1 MNSHMTAIKHCTYF
15 YCRSRLG
22 PGDAACPHCG
32 YPTDEAMASDPGYLA
47 ALRRQVPA
55 DRIIDMHQILRSDA
69 GELERQLDAMQRLGV
84 QKALLQSAP
93 REFTGLLGN
102 GRLELVARD
111 HRDRFWAS
119 YYIDPHAP
127 AALDE
132 LRFCSSNGIRV
143 VKLVPSAGFAAN
155 DPALHPFWAAMEEQ
169 QLVAMVHTGFVTAR
183 HKAVERRLGRF
194 MDSQLSHPFLFD
206 EPARRWPALQI
217 ILCHLGGI
225 SWYRE
230 AAQMVSEHANVW
242 GDTSAF
248 GAFALRRCLAE
259 QVPLALDKVFWG
271 NDSSASA
278 YPFNLRL
285 LSSVLEAH
293 GLEAAAE
300 PLLYGNAKAFADRYL
315 AT

>member
-1 MNSHMTAIKHCTYF
+1 MKHCTYF
-15 YCRSRLG
+15 YCRSLLG
-22 PGDAACPHCG
+22 PDNAACRHCG
-32 YPTDEAMASDPGYLA
+32 HPADEAMASDPAYLV
-47 ALRRQVPA
+47 ALRRQVRVE
-55 DRIIDMHQILRSDA
+55 RIIDMHQILRSDV
-69 GELERQLDAMQRLGV
+69 GELERQLETMQRLGV
-84 QKALLQSAP
+84 EKALLQSAP

-102 GRLELVARD
+102 GRLEFVAREY
-111 HRDRFWAS
+111 RDRFWAS
-119 YYIDPHAP
+119 YYVDPHAP
-127 AALDE
+127 TALDD
-132 LRFCSSNGIRV
+132 LQFCTSNGIRV

-155 DPALHPFWAAMEEQ
+155 DPALHPFWAAMEER

-183 HKAVERRLGRF
+183 HKGVERRLGRF
-194 MDSQLSHPFLFD
+194 MDAQLSHPFLFD
-206 EPARRWPALQI
+206 QPARRYPALQI

-225 SWYRE
+225 SWYKE

-278 YPFNLRL
+278 YLYNLRL
-285 LSSVLEAH
+285 LISALEAN

-300 PLLYGNAKAFADRYL
+300 ALLYDNAKAFADRYL
-315 AT
+315 EK